1 MTTLKDG
8 KGRGFS
14 AGVNSSNRLLTNSV
28 TLSEE
33 IVAGQEGLSFAFSSQ
48 LVSFTSATAS
58 AILFL
63 KNTSETDLIVDRARV
78 MLGTVTGG
86 TGDWTLTFLRNPTA
100 GTIVTNAL
108 TAGITNVNHGSS
120 QEPVGSFLRGVQG
133 DTLTDGTG
141 ANFPVKS
148 TGDNQLVFDL
158 FRVLPTG
165 ASIGVRLTPPTGTTA
180 ATANVVLRAYYIT
193 Q

>member
-14 AGVNSSNRLLTNSV
+14 AGVNSSNRLLTNSI

-33 IVAGQEGLSFAFSSQ
+33 IAAGQEGLSFAFSSQ

>member
-148 TGDNQLVFDL
+148 AGDNQLVFDL

-193 Q
+193 E